1 MNQGIERVS
10 APADLAT
17 ANRFYYKVGL
27 HNILLELELKT
38 EVLMAQTI
46 YPLPFAPDWCKG
58 LANVRSELVPV
69 IDMHKIILGRPAS
82 IQTNLLLIQHPK
94 FPPAVITCDGYP
106 KQVKL
111 TKDDLNLVLENQ
123 LPAWLSQRLQYPTER
138 ILVAD
143 HGKLLRYIRR
153 NSQ

>member
-1 MNQGIERVS
+1 MNQGIENVS
-10 APADLAT
+10 TTDESVT
-17 ANRFYYKVGL
+17 TNRFYYKVGM
-27 HNILLELELKT
+27 HNILLELELKI
-38 EVLMAQTI
+38 EVLMTQPI

-58 LANVRSELVPV
+58 LTNVRSELVPV

-82 IQTNLLLIQHPK
+82 IQTNLLLVHHPK
-94 FPPAVITCDGYP
+94 FPPAVLSCDGYP

-111 TKDDLNLVLENQ
+111 TKHDLDLIAENQ
-123 LPAWLSQRLQYPTER
+123 LPAWLAYRLQYPAER

>member
-1 MNQGIERVS
+1 MNQGIESVS
-10 APADLAT
+10 TPDDLVT
-17 ANRFYYKVGL
+17 TNRFYYKVGQ
-27 HNILLELELKT
+27 HSVLLELELKT
-38 EVLMAQTI
+38 EVLMSQTI

-82 IQTNLLLIQHPK
+82 IQTNLLLVHHPK
-94 FPPAVITCDGYP
+94 FPPAVLSCDGYP

-111 TKDDLNLVLENQ
+111 TKDDLNLIEENQ
-123 LPAWLSQRLQYPTER
+123 LPAWLAQRLQYPAER